1 MPGVR
6 ETLKNTFRNTFS
18 RLLKRKRPSDAPQA
32 TAAVNDYAQDD
43 EHHPVDDDHPGGHD
57 DVVTDAETIDA
68 YPVEL
73 ATLRDSIRTSPPGT
87 FGHLFKSVL
96 RESVN
101 DIGPDALLD
110 LLHVLRKQLSCLSD
124 EPALNIAL
132 GVVEAK
138 RREVA
143 DPTGCAEV
151 GVVAEVD
158 MGKIQIPGEI
168 AFDDTAF
175 QTHYVAILN
184 QARDFKKRK
193 AAMDSATSTKKQR
206 LGDRGEQKQVSTT
219 VCPEQCCWV
228 GLTDIEVQRQVR
240 IRKPDRATRVAGYHP
255 RSDMSLNAIV
265 EYESFLTTSIT
276 SFTASKLVSERTAHQ
291 RKHFEQG
298 LCQTLAYLWT
308 SHEMK
313 SGWLG
318 ALLQG
323 VLFSRAI
330 SLTHDFIAL
339 ELASEAISIPWL
351 PLEPVHPRRTSMRL
365 LNAPRTAAPTLPQC
379 ITLEELL
386 DKDSAFAFRLA
397 HNLST
402 LEGDSIQLDLRTLQL
417 YVDIFIIGAA
427 GRARDAVGQLVR
439 PIDHV
444 AVQRMPLH
452 ASLLALCKTIDIENP
467 QDKTRMCKPA
477 GNASISVVSNSSATS
492 SARFFAN
499 HNDDDDDSPAP
510 GGGGG
515 GGASPSATGS
525 GGAAGDATG
534 SRSAESGPGIARSE
548 DSPADRQD
556 ERSDASRGKDMVLT
570 SLYGTSAAEWDH
582 VPRAAD
588 ATSDTDNRSAIDS
601 DDTEEIESQ
610 ERERV
615 RAALLSMGMKIVVVT
630 SHDMDQLI
638 AERLQILRRPPSPRH
653 PRLSGVSS
661 TTNVTLKTPPQTPLR
676 KPQHGVTTHDCF

>member
-1 MPGVR
+1 MRFVCSVLVAVLQLTNKVSPMPGVR

-298 LCQTLAYLWT
+298 LCQTLAYLST

-365 LNAPRTAAPTLPQC
+365 LNAPRTAARLYR
-379 ITLEELL
+379 
-386 DKDSAFAFRLA
+386 SALRWRSCLTRTRHSLFDWHTTFRLLRVTA
-397 HNLST
+397 SSST
-402 LEGDSIQLDLRTLQL
+402 CE
-417 YVDIFIIGAA
+417 
-427 GRARDAVGQLVR
+427 
-439 PIDHV
+439 P
-444 AVQRMPLH
+444 
-452 ASLLALCKTIDIENP
+452 
-467 QDKTRMCKPA
+467 
-477 GNASISVVSNSSATS
+477 SSFT
-492 SARFFAN
+492 
-499 HNDDDDDSPAP
+499 
-510 GGGGG
+510 
-515 GGASPSATGS
+515 
-525 GGAAGDATG
+525 
-534 SRSAESGPGIARSE
+534 
-548 DSPADRQD
+548 
-556 ERSDASRGKDMVLT
+556 LT
-570 SLYGTSAAEWDH
+570 SLSSGLLAGLATPSASWSAPSTMWQFNGCLCTQVCWHCARRSTSRT
-582 VPRAAD
+582 PRTRRACVNPQ
-588 ATSDTDNRSAIDS
+588 ATLQS
-601 DDTEEIESQ
+601 
-610 ERERV
+610 
-615 RAALLSMGMKIVVVT
+615 LSSPT
-630 SHDMDQLI
+630 ARRH
-638 AERLQILRRPPSPRH
+638 LRRVSLQTTMTMTTTVPH
-653 PRLSGVSS
+653 PAEVAGEVHHRLPQGLVVQLVTRRALGRLSPVQVLRGAKILPQIVKMNDRTPAEARTWFSPACTVHLLLNGTMS
-661 TTNVTLKTPPQTPLR
+661 PVQPMPPATRTTGAPSILMTRRRLKVKNGSVFAPRYSLWA
-676 KPQHGVTTHDCF
+676 